1 MSAYLINPDAYCTL
15 KVLFRTQSKEL
26 QVEGLFSKYK
36 PEFELDADEI
46 DLSKL
51 NRIIQFIVTQ
61 MVIANSQNIY
71 QMYDRPDN
79 PIDVPRSQGE
89 VSEYLQEGLD
99 NRKWLRAVENN
110 PQLIVKALNWY
121 LYQTNDRQDRTPIYR
136 LIEEMNG
143 KYAVQLVKKMPGVWH
158 IPDVDE
164 NTSIL

>member
-1 MSAYLINPDAYCTL
+1 MSAYLISPDAYCTF
-15 KVLFRTQSKEL
+15 KMLFRTQSKEL

-79 PIDVPRSQGE
+79 PMDVPRSQEE

-110 PQLIVKALNWY
+110 PQLIVKALN
-121 LYQTNDRQDRTPIYR
+121 
-136 LIEEMNG
+136 
-143 KYAVQLVKKMPGVWH
+143 
-158 IPDVDE
+158 
-164 NTSIL
+164 